1 MKFVTIFTK
10 TTLSIALI
18 LGMNS
23 ENSTANNGKAT
34 CPTEFIAPDDL
45 DSPLSAAKRAEKSE
59 CMPAYSPMNRNVGY
73 TESFYNTYCSH
84 SKGVAYGYTYT
95 AKHPNAVDQKEC
107 KRIGEFMVCYLDI
120 RDNGGKNKKKLC
132 PGRLENVSVPQGKS
146 DSSSDTAS
154 ESSN

>member
-23 ENSTANNGKAT
+23 ENSIASDGKAT
-34 CPTEFIAPDDL
+34 CPAEFTAPDDL
-45 DSPLSAAKRAEKSE
+45 DSPLTPAKRAEKSE

-95 AKHPNAVDQKEC
+95 AKHPDAVDQKEC

-132 PGRLENVSVPQGKS
+132 PGRLEKVWVPQAKS
-146 DSSSDTAS
+146 DSNSDTAS